1 MATKKIISPKGD
13 LRKTTDKE
21 KDLQTLELAKEQE
34 AKRRFKTVRIDRQ
47 TIIFVNVDK
56 CPIKAV
62 EEYREKLKRYE
73 NNN

>member
-1 MATKKIISPKGD
+1 MGHKKKLNPKKD
-13 LRKTTDKE
+13 MNAKTSHDHEMLEFAKGKE
-21 KDLQTLELAKEQE
+21 RE
-34 AKRRFKTVRIDRQ
+34 KRLKTVRIDRS

-73 NNN
+73 SNK

>member
-21 KDLQTLELAKEQE
+21 KDLHTLELAKEQE
-34 AKRRFKTVRIDRQ
+34 AKRRLKTVRIDPQ

-56 CPIKAV
+56 CPVKAV

-73 NNN
+73 SNN

>member
-1 MATKKIISPKGD
+1 MGHKKKLNPKKDMNAKTSHDHEMLEFAKGRE
-13 LRKTTDKE
+13 RK
-21 KDLQTLELAKEQE
+21 
-34 AKRRFKTVRIDRQ
+34 KRLKTVRIDPQ

-73 NNN
+73 RSN